1 MVGEIIFKTKKID
14 KTFLGISIFLYL
26 FLILIASYTFIKEND
41 YQVFIPIGIIIGI
54 IFLLQI
60 LTYYQLKIIIKEQSL
75 YVHLFFTLYKVEI
88 SKITKIRKGETMWS
102 GFHKYGNSAEGLIIF
117 AKSKED
123 LYITPENE
131 ELFFKKILE
140 INPNVIIEMV

>member
-1 MVGEIIFKTKKID
+1 MEEKIFKTKKID
-14 KTFLGISIFLYL
+14 KTFFWISIFLYL
-26 FLILIASYTFIKEND
+26 FLIGIAFYIFIKEND

-54 IFLLQI
+54 IVLLQI
-60 LTYYQLKIIIKEQSL
+60 LTYYQLKIIIKDQIL

-102 GFHKYGNSAEGLIIF
+102 GFHKYGNSARGLIIF
-117 AKSKED
+117 SKSKED

-131 ELFFKKILE
+131 ELFFSKILE

>member
-1 MVGEIIFKTKKID
+1 MMEEIIFKTKKID

-54 IFLLQI
+54 IILLQI

-102 GFHKYGNSAEGLIIF
+102 GFHKYGNSAKGLIIF